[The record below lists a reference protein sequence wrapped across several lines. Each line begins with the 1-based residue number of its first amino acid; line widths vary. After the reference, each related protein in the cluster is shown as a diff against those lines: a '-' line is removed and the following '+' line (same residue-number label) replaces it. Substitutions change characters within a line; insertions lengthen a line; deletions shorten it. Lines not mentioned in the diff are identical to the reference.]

1 MSDPHNPAADS
12 GMAVSDHDSPWKSAI
27 EVFFQPC
34 LELLFPQVA
43 ARLDWSHEPA
53 FMDTELQKLT
63 SDSSDTRRHVDKL
76 IRVRT
81 LGGEFHWI
89 LLHIEVQGEPEAQFT
104 RRMFTYYYRLI
115 ERFDEPVVSMAILTD
130 TGKHFRPDHYR
141 YELMGC
147 AIRFDFLC
155 VKLLDLQDQ
164 LDDML
169 ASDNIFALLVAAQL
183 IAKQVK
189 QPRQRTD
196 AVLNF
201 YRMARK
207 KGYSRQHIY
216 QMHDFIEWMIRIPK
230 HELSYYNQGIHLIE
244 QEDDTMGYMAI
255 YKRESFAQGR
265 EQGIEQGIEQG
276 MDKGRLIA
284 LQSTLQKQLQLK
296 FRELDA
302 ATQERLQNASAA
314 ELELWTER
322 ILFAD
327 SLEAVFEE

>member
-1 MSDPHNPAADS
+1 MPNPQHPTADS
-12 GMAVSDHDSPWKSAI
+12 SMAACDHDSPWKSAI

-76 IRVRT
+76 IRVRA
-81 LGGEFHWI
+81 LSGEFHWI

-130 TGKHFRPDHYR
+130 TSKQFRPDHYR

-155 VKLLDLQDQ
+155 VKLLDLQSQ

-183 IAKQVK
+183 IAKHVK
-189 QPRQRTD
+189 HPRQRTD

-230 HELSYYNQGIHLIE
+230 QELSYYNQGVNLIE
-244 QEDDTMGYMAI
+244 QEDDTMSYMAI
-255 YKRESFAQGR
+255 YKRESFAQG
-265 EQGIEQGIEQG
+265 IEQGIERG
-276 MDKGRLIA
+276 MGKGRL
-284 LQSTLQKQLQLK
+284 STLQNTLQKLLQLK

-302 ATQERLQNASAA
+302 ASLERLQNASEA
-314 ELELWTER
+314 ELEQWTER

-327 SLEAVFEE
+327 CLEAVFGE